1 MILMNAYSKSK
12 GYPPAAFYFRVV
24 FEATRGKVDT
34 SFQEVSGINATIETE
49 EVPEG
54 GELFP
59 HRLPKAVKYDNLIL
73 KRGIAELSSPLVK
86 WCKSVLET
94 NFISPVAPRS
104 IRVFL
109 LDEKKVPRRAWMF
122 ANAFPVK
129 WQVDAFNSVK
139 NEVAIETIEFTYNY
153 FKRFI

>member
-1 MILMNAYSKSK
+1 MSAYSKTN
-12 GYPPAAFYFRVV
+12 GYPPVAFYFKVV
-24 FEATRGKVDT
+24 FEATQDREDT

-54 GELFP
+54 GELFA

-94 NFISPVAPRS
+94 DFINAVAPQS
-104 IRVFL
+104 LRVFL
-109 LDEKKVPRRAWMF
+109 QDEKDMPSRAWMF

-129 WQVDAFNSVK
+129 WQVGAFNSVK
-139 NEVAIETIEFTYNY
+139 NEVALETIELTYNY
-153 FKRFI
+153 FVRLI

>member
-1 MILMNAYSKSK
+1 MIDLFKNDE
-12 GYPPAAFYFRVV
+12 YPPAAFYFKVM
-24 FEATRGKVDT
+24 FEATLGLVDT

-54 GELFP
+54 GELFA

-73 KRGIAELSSPLVK
+73 KRGIAKISSPLVC

-94 NFISPVAPRS
+94 DFITPVAPQS
-104 IRVFL
+104 LCVFL
-109 LDEKKVPRRAWMF
+109 QDGNDMPSRAWMF

-129 WQVDAFNSVK
+129 WQVGAFNSTK
-139 NEVAIETIEFTYNY
+139 NEVALETIELTYNY
-153 FKRFI
+153 FKRLI

>member
-1 MILMNAYSKSK
+1 MSAYSKTN
-12 GYPPAAFYFRVV
+12 GYPPAAFYFKVV
-24 FEATRGKVDT
+24 FEATQEGEDT

-73 KRGIAELSSPLVK
+73 KRGIAEISSPLVK
-86 WCKSVLET
+86 WCKSVIET
-94 NFISPVAPRS
+94 DYISPIAPRS
-104 IRVFL
+104 LRVFL
-109 LDEKKVPRRAWMF
+109 LDEKKMPRRAWVF

-129 WQVDAFNSVK
+129 WQVGGFNSVK
-139 NEVAIETIEFTYNY
+139 NEVAIETIELTYNY
-153 FKRFI
+153 FKRLI